1 MHRNDRKNY
10 SNIIIEIELSYF
22 EIKGYDMSMFNH
34 LCVSNTLW
42 RGLRFELLYITRST
56 EVIIFLPH
64 FLEVMKRNLQKF

>member
-1 MHRNDRKNY
+1 
-10 SNIIIEIELSYF
+10 
-22 EIKGYDMSMFNH
+22 MSMFNH

-42 RGLRFELLYITRST
+42 CGLRFELLYITRST

>member
-1 MHRNDRKNY
+1 
-10 SNIIIEIELSYF
+10 
-22 EIKGYDMSMFNH
+22 MSMFNH

-64 FLEVMKRNLQKF
+64 FLEVMKRNLQKFQETCFLVIGSNCMDIVTKSQM